1 MKTELKMTYN
11 NLRTNLNKIYYKN
24 LKIKI
29 KNAKSNGN
37 YFTKD
42 DVDFLIQLV
51 DNNQNLEIKN
61 K

>member
-29 KNAKSNGN
+29 KNAKSIGN
-37 YFTKD
+37 YFTKSE
-42 DVDFLIQLV
+42 VDFLIQLV
-51 DNNQNLEIKN
+51 ELNKNVELKN

>member
-1 MKTELKMTYN
+1 MKTELS
-11 NLRTNLNKIYYKN
+11 KIYYKN

-29 KNAKSNGN
+29 KNAKSIGN

-51 DNNQNLEIKN
+51 DNNQNLELKN